1 MAMPQLSYSFELVS
15 LCVVVFRWYL
25 QGMSYKTL
33 AEACLSYATAGPNGL
48 YSKSEDEY
56 ATEALYRLP
65 FSSNSTTNLHSSL
78 GLDCRIPHAHASGA
92 VRVFNITVN
101 KVAEQEASS
110 A

>member
-1 MAMPQLSYSFELVS
+1 
-15 LCVVVFRWYL
+15 
-25 QGMSYKTL
+25 MSYKTL

-78 GLDCRIPHAHASGA
+78 PHAHASGA